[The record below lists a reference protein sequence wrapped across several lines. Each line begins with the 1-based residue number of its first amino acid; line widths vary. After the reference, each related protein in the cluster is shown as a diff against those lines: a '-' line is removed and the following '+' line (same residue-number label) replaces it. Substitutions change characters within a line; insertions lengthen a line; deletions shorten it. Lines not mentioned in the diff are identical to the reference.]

1 MRDLLQTLE
10 TGLDRRVHL
19 LYHGLNLRVELLLL
33 LDLRLQTPNQVLAQL
48 VLSHR
53 VQQSDYIHGRPF
65 HLVRKLA
72 KDKQPSSLST
82 SLDLHSAD
90 RWF

>member
-1 MRDLLQTLE
+1 MRDLLKTLE
-10 TGLDRRVHL
+10 TGLDRCLHL

-53 VQQSDYIHGRPF
+53 VQQSDDIHGRPF

-72 KDKQPSSLST
+72 KDKEPSS
-82 SLDLHSAD
+82 
-90 RWF
+90 

>member
-1 MRDLLQTLE
+1 MRNLLQTLE
-10 TGLDRRVHL
+10 TGLDRCLHL

-48 VLSHR
+48 VFPHR
-53 VQQSDYIHGRPF
+53 VQQSDYVHGGPF

-72 KDKQPSSLST
+72 KDKEPSSLST
-82 SLDLHSAD
+82 SRDLHSAGP
-90 RWF
+90 WF